1 MQTHHSLIAWQR
13 ANAFVLEVLRAT
25 AACWR
30 PQYAEVIS
38 QLRRSAISVQLNIAE
53 GYALQT
59 DGYFRKHLTIA
70 YGSAVEAVDALGVL
84 VALVPVKNPDLEA
97 LVIAGGRCC
106 ALVLALKH
114 SIERREPRSCAGR
127 QPGKTHPG

>member
-1 MQTHHSLIAWQR
+1 MRTHHSLIAWQR
-13 ANAFVLEVLRAT
+13 ANAFVLAVHRAT

-30 PQYAEVIS
+30 PQYAEIIS
-38 QLRRSAISVQLNIAE
+38 QLRRSALSVQLNIAE

-59 DGYFRKHLTIA
+59 DGLFRKHLTIA

-84 VALVPVKNPDLEA
+84 IALSEVKNPYLDALE
-97 LVIAGGRCC
+97 VAGGRCC

-114 SIERREPRSCAGR
+114 SIEQRGHRTE
-127 QPGKTHPG
+127 